1 MVDFVCL
8 EQQDNSI
15 ANEKDH
21 FIHLNETMLLELN
34 DQTTKFEQE
43 MKNTSL
49 DNQIQQCAGSYKIAR
64 KPLVQVHELNKKITE
79 AELN

>member
-21 FIHLNETMLLELN
+21 FIHSNKTMPLELN
-34 DQTTKFEQE
+34 DQTTKFEQD

-49 DNQIQQCAGSYKIAR
+49 DNQIQQCVGSYKIER
-64 KPLVQVHELNKKITE
+64 KPLVQVHELNKKITV
-79 AELN
+79 LRS